1 MIRRVLYSENEI
13 NELALKLSR
22 DSGGRDTGE
31 DAASPAQVE
40 VPYS

>member
-1 MIRRVLYSENEI
+1 MIRRALYGKNEI

-22 DSGGRDTGE
+22 DSGGKDIGE

-40 VPYS
+40 TPYS